1 MRCDSLALALSR
13 QPACVDETIVRAQ
26 YFIDQRTQT
35 LYFYPP
41 VPLEAW
47 SEGPF
52 ITQHLYATD
61 VSGSSHITLRGLGI
75 HHSRGNGLL
84 AINVTGVRVED
95 CEISGHG
102 QHGVVMNGTDS
113 GVHGSSVYSVGCSG
127 VRVAGGVARTLTAGN
142 MYVTS
147 NRIADFSLVKRTY
160 VPGIF
165 WQGVGNNYSDNAV
178 NNGEPPN
185 PPTSVL
191 DCRTCGARRESVG
204 CRSTQLRPRGRQ

>member
-1 MRCDSLALALSR
+1 M
-13 QPACVDETIVRAQ
+13 VRAQ

-47 SEGPF
+47 AEGPF

-127 VRVAGGVARTLTAGN
+127 VQHRLVAVDGLAHLQPA
-142 MYVTS
+142 
-147 NRIADFSLVKRTY
+147 
-160 VPGIF
+160 PH
-165 WQGVGNNYSDNAV
+165 
-178 NNGEPPN
+178 
-185 PPTSVL
+185 
-191 DCRTCGARRESVG
+191 
-204 CRSTQLRPRGRQ
+204 RSTPYHRRPPHPSLNHGPRRPTPRQAGESCTADAEAQSGG

>member
-1 MRCDSLALALSR
+1 M
-13 QPACVDETIVRAQ
+13 VRAQ

-47 SEGPF
+47 AEGPF

-147 NRIADFSLVKRTY
+147 NRIEDFSLVKRTY

-178 NNGEPPN
+178 HNGEPPAN
-185 PPTSVL
+185 FGLGLQNVRS
-191 DCRTCGARRESVG
+191 RRESVG
-204 CRSTQLRPRGRQ
+204 CRPAQLRSRGWQ